1 MFMQD
6 ADFFV
11 VFGAAKW
18 TAPRQLAWGRRFA
31 FPGCQKRYSDF
42 KPPLSFFL
50 LSVTYQPLPLNT
62 MPAGWMSRRTWPAHS
77 GQCVSG
83 LAEKLCTRSNR
94 TPHLSHR

>member
-1 MFMQD
+1 MCRMLRMLITPIMDSPTPVGMGPQIR
-6 ADFFV
+6 V
-11 VFGAAKW
+11 PWLRETLFGFQA
-18 TAPRQLAWGRRFA
+18 
-31 FPGCQKRYSDF
+31 
-42 KPPLSFFL
+42 PLSFFL

-62 MPAGWMSRRTWPAHS
+62 MPAGWISRRTWPAHS